1 MCKQSEFLSF
11 EVSRI
16 GDLYKKLFVFSKRIV
31 QFQEKKKRL
40 LDFKLGIPGFSL
52 LAFNKGILVTKTK
65 VLHSWQI
72 TS

>member
-31 QFQEKKKRL
+31 QFQEKKKL
-40 LDFKLGIPGFSL
+40 LDFKLRIPGFSL